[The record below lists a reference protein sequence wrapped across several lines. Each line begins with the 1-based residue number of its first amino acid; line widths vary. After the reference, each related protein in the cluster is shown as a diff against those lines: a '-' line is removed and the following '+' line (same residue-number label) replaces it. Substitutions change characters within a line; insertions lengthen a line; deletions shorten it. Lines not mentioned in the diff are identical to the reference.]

1 MEVDLTIQH
10 KHTIKTETTKTKKA
24 VLSTSLLRRCKE
36 AITTG
41 KKRKEVLFSK
51 AFNAS
56 TPLGSQIILARKIKN
71 KQTGKIHSKFVL
83 SCAFLS
89 NQLFW
94 KAPAIA
100 VENRYNSHNTYLQI
114 LLNLGILGFIPLLVL
129 LLGALALAWKRKDY
143 LFLMFISTIVLLGI
157 TEAIFEGQRGI
168 VFVIFFLFLFIYHST
183 SESTLDEH

>member
-56 TPLGSQIILARKIKN
+56 TPLGSQITLARKIKN

-94 KAPAIA
+94 KAPAIQKKITA
-100 VENRYNSHNTYLQI
+100 R
-114 LLNLGILGFIPLLVL
+114 
-129 LLGALALAWKRKDY
+129 
-143 LFLMFISTIVLLGI
+143 LFKLKPN
-157 TEAIFEGQRGI
+157 GI
-168 VFVIFFLFLFIYHST
+168 VKMAKKSIISNIVNWKTRRFI
-183 SESTLDEH
+183 TL